1 MTKWSTR
8 KRLGHGWLLA
18 VLSLAPPVYFGA
30 PSNAGF
36 LVASFE
42 RQAAPPLTQ
51 QEVAQ
56 QLADL
61 AASRQIFKLTPGAAR
76 QKLSG
81 LAKLEDG
88 LQTNELRQLIGVNIS
103 SGIQW
108 IDVQFQPADTG
119 GGKTSWQF
127 LQAEFGLARTDGNS
141 DQLYQSF
148 KAILTKRLAKL
159 GRQEKETPDKGV
171 AWRLKPFDEV
181 RLRKGD
187 FLNPLTKRK
196 QQVVLL
202 KMSVLQGEAEK

>member
-18 VLSLAPPVYFGA
+18 VLSLAPPVYFWA

-61 AASRQIFKLTPGAAR
+61 AASRQVFKLTPDTAR
-76 QKLSG
+76 QKLDR
-81 LAKLEDG
+81 LANLEDG
-88 LQTNELRQLIGVNIS
+88 LQTKELRQLIGANAT

-108 IDVQFQPADTG
+108 IDVQFQPADSD
-119 GGKTSWQF
+119 GGKTSWRF
-127 LQAEFGLARTDGNS
+127 LQAQFAFSRTDGNS
-141 DQLYQSF
+141 DQLYQLF
-148 KAILTKRLAKL
+148 KGILAKRLSKL
-159 GRQEKETPDKGV
+159 GRQERETPDKGV
-171 AWRLKPFDEV
+171 AWRLRPFSEV

-202 KMSVLQGEAEK
+202 KMAVLQGEAER